1 MSNGGHCAARVSELF
16 QISKPTMVVTEQ
28 LRLPYSTSGLFEGL
42 FVEVTGC
49 VVAVLGV
56 TASEGTD
63 REVSVCDG
71 TVCEETAAYKVFHI

>member
-1 MSNGGHCAARVSELF
+1 
-16 QISKPTMVVTEQ
+16 MVVTKQ
-28 LRLPYSTSGLFEGL
+28 LRLPYSTSGLIEGL

-49 VVAVLGV
+49 DVAVQGV

-71 TVCEETAAYKVFHI
+71 TVCEETADKKVFHI